1 MFSTPADCRCLPPV
15 FRAGIRPSAC
25 FRSKPNRYNTGMLP
39 KASELLSIR
48 RRPALRKAT
57 LVLAFSGWMDG
68 GDVSTGTVNRL
79 ILLLDAQPFADIDP
93 EPFYLFNFPGSM
105 EMAALFRPHVEIEG
119 GLVQTC
125 EMPTNVFSVCEA
137 ANLVLFVGKE
147 PNLLWRTYADCLF
160 GLAREV
166 DVRRILF
173 VGSFGGSVPH
183 TREPRLYITCS
194 DAALLA
200 EMEQYGLRRSGYRG
214 PGSLTSY
221 LMSRAS
227 AEGLEMVSLVA
238 EIPSY
243 LQGTNPRCVEAVSR
257 RLAKMLK
264 LPLDLA
270 SLRQA
275 STEWE
280 LQISAIIEENKELAK
295 TVRQLE
301 EAYDTELL
309 EQEE

>member
-1 MFSTPADCRCLPPV
+1 
-15 FRAGIRPSAC
+15 
-25 FRSKPNRYNTGMLP
+25 MLP